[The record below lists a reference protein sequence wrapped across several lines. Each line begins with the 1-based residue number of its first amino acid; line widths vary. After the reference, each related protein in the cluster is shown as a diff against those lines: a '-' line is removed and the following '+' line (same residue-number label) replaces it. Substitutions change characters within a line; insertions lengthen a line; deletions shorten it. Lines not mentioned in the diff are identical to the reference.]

1 MKHLLLLLSLCVM
14 TACGPRY
21 VDFFPYYDNGV
32 PKPQVVLM
40 PPKLPSDCPV
50 GFGDELISE
59 MRYQFMD
66 HGDIYLYSD
75 AEIKSGLAK
84 IPNFDCYGRDADWSQ
99 AFCPADYVVLIET
112 MEHRPYK
119 YPKGCTLSYVLI
131 KLRLKIID
139 IRHECPRV
147 ISNELI
153 ETCQRI
159 CPNPDETIYDLS
171 ASSGAHQHL
180 AKKVV
185 ERIEAI
191 VWSNN
196 TDNGSQP

>member
-1 MKHLLLLLSLCVM
+1 MKHLFLLLAIFGFTS
-14 TACGPRY
+14 CGPRY

-32 PKPQVVLM
+32 AKPQVVLI
-40 PPKLPSDCPV
+40 PPQVPADCPK
-50 GFGDELISE
+50 GFADNLIAE

-75 AEIKSGLAK
+75 AEIQGGLVK
-84 IPNFDCYGRDADWSQ
+84 LHDRDLYGSDVTWSQ
-99 AFCPADYVVLIET
+99 AFCPADYIVLIET
-112 MEHRPYK
+112 LEHRPYR

-131 KLRLKIID
+131 KLRVKIID
-139 IRHECPRV
+139 IRYDCPRV

-171 ASSGAHQHL
+171 VSCGAHQHL
-180 AKKVV
+180 ARKVV
-185 ERIEAI
+185 DRIESV
-191 VWSNN
+191 VWS
-196 TDNGSQP
+196 QP